1 MPSSRRLI
9 LISTPFLAEVVLAM
23 LIEKFRFTLPDEE
36 IVWRMTNIQTPALK
50 GKEDETPQLPLKVS
64 LA

>member
-1 MPSSRRLI
+1 
-9 LISTPFLAEVVLAM
+9 M